1 MLKYQCNECEIQKEF
16 SKVIMKVI
24 NSKVVNLGT
33 ECPECGEY
41 MQEIEKE
48 FGGFP
53 SLKRTEPTLSNKN
66 NKLWSRAKDTLK

>member
-24 NSKVVNLGT
+24 NSKVVNIGT
-33 ECPECGEY
+33 ECPNCHEY

-48 FGGFP
+48 FSGFP
-53 SLKRTEPTLSNKN
+53 SLKRTEPTLSNRK
-66 NKLWSRAKDTLK
+66 NKLWGGVKDRLS